1 MPARR
6 PARRPPALHARGF
19 TLIELLVVL
28 LLVGVVA
35 SFAVLSLGGQ
45 GPQAA
50 LRDEARRVQV
60 RMDLAREEAI
70 LRAQSLGVRFS
81 EHGYRFFERV
91 DQRWRAL
98 EGDGVLAPRELPE
111 GMRIQVDID
120 GIDIALKAPSQGEGD
135 AATAADD
142 QPQGPQIFFLA
153 GGGLLPGFTIHLL
166 AEESQVE
173 YRIQPGDEQWLALSE
188 HRY

>member
-6 PARRPPALHARGF
+6 PQRKPARYRRGF

-28 LLVGVVA
+28 LLVGVLA

-50 LRDEARRVQV
+50 LSDEARRVQV

-70 LRAQSLGVRFS
+70 LRAQSLGVRFT
-81 EHGYRFFERV
+81 EDGYRFFERV
-91 DQRWRAL
+91 DKRWRAL

-120 GIDIALKAPSQGEGD
+120 GLDIALQAPSRGEGE

-153 GGGLLPGFTIHLL
+153 GGEILPAFTIHLL
-166 AEESQVE
+166 AEESRVE